1 LGRHVDVA
9 ARIGAELTMIV
20 IHQFEPGKDAT
31 NDVAPLGKRELGA
44 GEPIPGDT
52 VWIDLISPSRE
63 ERQVTEAFAGL
74 ALPTPE
80 EMDEIEPS
88 ELLYVEDG
96 TRYMTARVLFL
107 AKTNRPAIANVS
119 FVRKGRILV
128 TVRYDD
134 PKPFQSF
141 AQRAQRVGV
150 SRRDPEAIFVGLV
163 DMIVGRAS
171 EVLRTAGDRIDALSE
186 AIFERAAQRGRPQ
199 TEEYQSTLATLGRE
213 GGRISK
219 ARESLVSIELML
231 RFASPAAPAG
241 EEDREPQAQIGT
253 MLRDIS
259 SLETYTDYLLG
270 KVQFLLD
277 TMLGLV
283 NLNQNDIIK
292 ILSVITVVFTPPTFF
307 ASMYGM
313 NFKNMPE
320 YDWAYGYQYGL
331 VLMLVSAVLPYLFFR
346 WKKWL

>member
-1 LGRHVDVA
+1 
-9 ARIGAELTMIV
+9 MIIV
-20 IHQFEPGKDAT
+20 HPFEASKGEDADT
-31 NDVAPLGKRELGA
+31 APLGERTLGA
-44 GEPIPGDT
+44 GEPIPPQS
-52 VWIDLISPSRE
+52 VWIDLIEPTSE
-63 ERQVTEAFAGL
+63 ERKAAEDFAGV

-88 ELLYVEDG
+88 ELLYTEDG
-96 TRYMTARVLFL
+96 ARYMTARVLCL
-107 AKTNRPAIANVS
+107 AKTNRPKIANVS
-119 FVRKGRILV
+119 FIRKGRILI

-141 AQRAQRVGV
+141 SRHAQRLGV
-150 SRRDPEAIFVGLV
+150 SRKDPEAVFIGLV

-171 EVLRTAGDRIDALSE
+171 EILRTTGDRIDALSE
-186 AIFERAAQRGRPQ
+186 TIFDRASRKGRPM
-199 TEEYQSTLATLGRE
+199 TDEYQPVLATLGQE
-213 GGRISK
+213 GSRISK
-219 ARESLVSIELML
+219 ARESLDSIELML
-231 RFASPAAPAG
+231 RFASPPAPGSA
-241 EEDREPQAQIGT
+241 EESEPQGHIGT

-259 SLETYTDYLLG
+259 SLETQTEYLLG

-277 TMLGLV
+277 TILGLV

-292 ILSVITVVFTPPTFF
+292 IFSVIMVVFTPPTFF

>member
-1 LGRHVDVA
+1 
-9 ARIGAELTMIV
+9 MIV
-20 IHQFEPGKDAT
+20 VHQFQPRKEETGGI
-31 NDVAPLGKRELGA
+31 APLAQRELGA
-44 GEPIPGDT
+44 GEPIPADA
-52 VWIDLISPSRE
+52 VWVDLMEPTRA
-63 ERQVTEAFAGL
+63 ERQGAEAFAGVS
-74 ALPTPE
+74 LPTPE

-96 TRYMTARVLFL
+96 TRYMTARVLCL
-107 AKTNRPAIANVS
+107 AKTQRPAITNVS

-134 PKPFQSF
+134 PKPFQAF
-141 AQRAQRVGV
+141 AQHAQRVGV
-150 SRRDPEAIFVGLV
+150 SKSDPEAIFVGLI

-171 EVLRTAGDRIDALSE
+171 EVLRAAGDRIDALSE
-186 AIFERAAQRGRPQ
+186 AIFEKAAQRGRPQ
-199 TEEYQSTLATLGRE
+199 TAEYQSVLATLGRE
-213 GGRISK
+213 GSRISK

-231 RFASPAAPAG
+231 RFASPSAPGDG
-241 EEDREPQAQIGT
+241 ESEPQGHIGT
-253 MLRDIS
+253 MLRDIA

-320 YDWAYGYQYGL
+320 YNWAYGYQYGL